1 MNKGELR
8 SHIKDVMNR
17 TDLTDALT
25 DTFIEQTLSRIQRL
39 LRIPSMERT
48 ATQTVAGGYDGFVV
62 PNNFLEIISIFF
74 SYKTASINS

>member
-17 TDLTDALT
+17 TDLTDALV
-25 DTFIEQTLSRIQRL
+25 DTFIEHTLSRVQRL

-48 ATQTVAGGYDGFVV
+48 ATQTVAGGYDGFVSV
-62 PNNFLEIISIFF
+62 SQ
-74 SYKTASINS
+74 KK